1 MSHEQIKRTFLAV
14 GATAAST
21 ALLVGGI
28 VGYNHAQATAAA
40 DEQAVIFNEAHSANG
55 ATDALTGAT
64 GEFSDHCT
72 VMREGVQFI
81 VGPMS
86 FSTSNTSLRS
96 TPVPPSRS
104 ATGFDWQW
112 VNKDR
117 VSPTG
122 VRAEVP
128 DVVGTTPENVSTP
141 EGRTQANLNAWYQQI
156 WDSNFRVGRVEIGYH
171 PGGQPNPAIPQVL
184 AAHCE
189 WDVTVS
195 SDAQED
201 DDSSTLS
208 DNVTVSPVPLYD
220 TLTDAD
226 PWLTVDGKKAH
237 ITAHGRAYYTANKP
251 IKGNDIPADA
261 QLIGEATLDFDG
273 STISQDNG
281 QEVKRATIDKPS
293 NLDGGYVTWVWRIE
307 KNNQTGD
314 WGKYLMKETVSDG
327 WAAEEE
333 VIQLPKLPKPTP
345 SVAAPTI
352 KPSEAPTPDVTQSSP
367 SPSTAP
373 TPDVVT
379 PSPKPSVTTPTPA
392 PSESQ
397 TQSPTPVPSTTP
409 DASSQTPAPSISAT
423 PSQESAPSNSPKSDS
438 IKTHKSSQTSASLA
452 HTGSLT
458 MPLIGAST
466 ILLATGIALASRKRH
481 AI

>member
-1 MSHEQIKRTFLAV
+1 MSHEQVKGTFLAV

-21 ALLVGGI
+21 MLLVGGI

-40 DEQAVIFNEAHSANG
+40 DEQAVIFNEAHSASG

-72 VMREGVQFI
+72 VMREGIQFT

-86 FSTSNTSLRS
+86 FSTSNTSLRG

-189 WDVTVS
+189 WDVKVS
-195 SDAQED
+195 SNADTNSEG
-201 DDSSTLS
+201 STLN
-208 DNVTVSPVPLYD
+208 DNVTLNAVPVWDLAEGE
-220 TLTDAD
+220 TA
-226 PWLTVDGKKAH
+226 PWLTVDGKKAQV
-237 ITAHGRAYYTANKP
+237 TVHGRAYHTATQPVKS
-251 IKGNDIPADA
+251 NDIPADA
-261 QLIGEATLDFDG
+261 QLIGETTLDFTG
-273 STISQDNG
+273 AGT
-281 QEVKRATIDKPS
+281 KTATINKPS
-293 NLDGGYVTWVWRIE
+293 NLDGGYITWVWSVE
-307 KNNQTGD
+307 KNNQPEE
-314 WGKYLMKETVSDG
+314 WGKYLINTTVSDG
-327 WAAEEE
+327 WAADNE
-333 VIQLPKLPKPTP
+333 VVELPKLPTPAP
-345 SVAAPTI
+345 SVATPTI
-352 KPSEAPTPDVTQSSP
+352 EPSEAPTPGTNP
-367 SPSTAP
+367 SPTPSEDP
-373 TPDVVT
+373 TPGVVT
-379 PSPKPSVTTPTPA
+379 PSPEPSVTTPA
-392 PSESQ
+392 
-397 TQSPTPVPSTTP
+397 PSTTP
-409 DASSQTPAPSISAT
+409 AT
-423 PSQESAPSNSPKSDS
+423 PSQEPSPSVTPSTPVSETSGTQPPTPTEKNTPAPTPTAPTGHTTTAQK
-438 IKTHKSSQTSASLA
+438 TSASLA
-452 HTGSLT
+452 HTGSTTL
-458 MPLIGAST
+458 PLFGLSA
-466 ILLATGIALASRKRH
+466 AALAGGLTLALRKRNVG
-481 AI
+481 

>member
-1 MSHEQIKRTFLAV
+1 MSHEQIKGTFLAV

-21 ALLVGGI
+21 MLLVGGV

-40 DEQAVIFNEAHSANG
+40 DEQAVIFNEAHSASG

-72 VMREGVQFI
+72 VMREGVQFT

-86 FSTSNTSLRS
+86 FSTSNTSLRG

-122 VRAEVP
+122 VRADVP

-189 WDVTVS
+189 WDVKVS
-195 SDAQED
+195 SNADTNSEG
-201 DDSSTLS
+201 STLN
-208 DNVTVSPVPLYD
+208 DDVTLNAVPVWDLAEGE
-220 TLTDAD
+220 TA
-226 PWLTVDGKKAH
+226 PWLTVDGEKAQVS
-237 ITAHGRAYYTANKP
+237 IHGRAYHTTTQP
-251 IKGNDIPADA
+251 VKGNDIPADA
-261 QLIGEATLDFDG
+261 QLIGETTLNFTAPG
-273 STISQDNG
+273 T
-281 QEVKRATIDKPS
+281 KTATINKPS
-293 NLDGGYVTWVWRIE
+293 NLDGGYVTWVWSVE
-307 KNNQTGD
+307 KNNQPEE
-314 WGKYLMKETVSDG
+314 WGKYLINTTVSDG
-327 WAAEEE
+327 WAAENE
-333 VIQLPKLPKPTP
+333 VVEIPKLPTPAP

-352 KPSEAPTPDVTQSSP
+352 EPSVAPTP
-367 SPSTAP
+367 ST
-373 TPDVVT
+373 VT
-379 PSPKPSVTTPTPA
+379 PSPEPSVTTPA

-397 TQSPTPVPSTTP
+397 TLPPTTAPSTTP
-409 DASSQTPAPSISAT
+409 SAGSVKTPV
-423 PSQESAPSNSPKSDS
+423 
-438 IKTHKSSQTSASLA
+438 THTSLA
-452 HTGSLT
+452 HTGSSTL
-458 MPLIGAST
+458 PLFGLS
-466 ILLATGIALASRKRH
+466 ATALAGGLTLALRKRNVG
-481 AI
+481 